1 MAYDY
6 AMLHRGRLA
15 GAFPSSASASTSD
28 GSGATSI
35 NKQPAIQRS
44 NIEVKFHNHYRQK
57 VYTSGSSVT
66 GEVTITTKREVPFD
80 SVQIVLVGNTKTRV
94 DGINSPRE
102 VTHTFLKMTMP
113 IPRSA
118 YPVPRTLE
126 SGRTYTFPFHF
137 VIPTYLTIGS
147 CNHHIVD
154 DQLPDHH
161 VCLPPTMGKWEKD
174 DMAPKMAQIEYS
186 VKARIYRQ
194 PDLSQHKIKVMEA
207 SESFLVLPASAE
219 HPPLNITKKDKLYK
233 MRHSKTLRKGLLLG
247 KLGRITAEAA
257 QPQAAVLLPDG
268 TSISKTETTIDLM
281 FEPVA
286 LDVLPPKITAVSA
299 KLIARTFYAGG
310 SIAQLPNLGDWAN
323 QVGAEK
329 RGDYQTSVTLP
340 SLVAK
345 KDTGR
350 LARWSQHLSSA
361 VRRDSGYSSG
371 AEEEGRRGSNGSEQP
386 SSPIYHTA
394 TLDVPIDMAPLLAK
408 RTPIPTF
415 HSCIAS
421 RVYTLQLTVSLNSGA
436 TTHAIHFSLP
446 LQIVV
451 AQDPSLALSDD
462 GLPSFE
468 TAIQE
473 AETEVD
479 QFFRPRLMQVPEQSY
494 IGNSSLPGYGDLVEM
509 R

>member
-1 MAYDY
+1 MT
-6 AMLHRGRLA
+6 G
-15 GAFPSSASASTSD
+15 
-28 GSGATSI
+28 I
-35 NKQPAIQRS
+35 NKKLAFQKS
-44 NIEVKFHNHYRQK
+44 NIDIKLHNHFRQK

-80 SVQIVLVGNTKTRV
+80 SLQILLIGNTHTRV

-113 IPRSA
+113 VPRSA

-137 VIPTYLTIGS
+137 VIPTYLTIGA

-154 DQLPDHH
+154 DQLQDHH

-174 DMAPKMAQIEYS
+174 DMSPQMAQVEYS

-207 SESFLVLPASAE
+207 TENLLVLPASAE
-219 HPPLNITKKDKLYK
+219 HPPLNITKQDKLYK
-233 MRHSKTLRKGLLLG
+233 MKHSKTLRKGLLSG
-247 KLGRITAEAA
+247 KLGRLTAEAA
-257 QPQAAVLLPDG
+257 QPQAAILRPDG
-268 TSISKTETTIDLM
+268 LAISKTQTTIDLT
-281 FEPVA
+281 FDPAA
-286 LDVLPPKITAVSA
+286 LDIIPPKIAAVSS
-299 KLIARTFYAGG
+299 KLVARTFYSAG
-310 SIAQLPNLGDWAN
+310 SIAHLPNLGDWSN
-323 QVGAEK
+323 QIGAEK
-329 RGDYQTSVTLP
+329 RGEYQTSVALP
-340 SLVAK
+340 PLIAK
-345 KDTGR
+345 SDSGR
-350 LARWSQHLSSA
+350 LARWTQHLSSA

-371 AEEEGRRGSNGSEQP
+371 AEDGGRRGSEGSQQP
-386 SSPIYHTA
+386 SSPIFHTA

-408 RTPIPTF
+408 KTPIPTF

-421 RVYTLQLTVSLNSGA
+421 RVYTLQLTVSLVSGTA
-436 TTHAIHFSLP
+436 TNTIHFSLP

-451 AQDPSLALSDD
+451 AQDPSLGLSDE

-473 AETEVD
+473 AQTEVD
-479 QFFRPRLMQVPEQSY
+479 EFFRPRLMQVPEQGY
-494 IGNSSLPGYGDLVEM
+494 IGNSSLPGYGDEMEM